1 MKKKAKKIPLWKPLS
16 DIPRPKGY
24 TKKKWAKQLVVENT
38 RVTKAE
44 VGAG

>member
-1 MKKKAKKIPLWKPLS
+1 MKKVKKIPLWKPLS

-24 TKKKWAKQLVVENT
+24 TAKQWERQLAIENT